1 MMCCYCASILLALTY
16 LGVSTMEN
24 RKRDRLYGKPEH
36 IREGSGEGLLDLTDK
51 EQKES
56 FRYMH

>member
-1 MMCCYCASILLALTY
+1 MMTCYCASIILALTY
-16 LGVSTMEN
+16 LGVALMEN

-36 IREGSGEGLLDLTDK
+36 VDAGAGEGLGDVTDK